1 MKGQGSRRWCT
12 ALSLLTMVF
21 LVGISLTNG
30 WVAGVA
36 LAAHPALSG
45 AELSIGFN
53 GVYRTG
59 SWTPLVVTVPAVR
72 SVDSSDEQSAASPL
86 LYAWAEDSDGQYVR
100 SPPTQITVAADGT
113 HTAHFCLRFGRPT
126 ARVRIEQPPYEPV
139 LHALPPPIDST
150 QRVILVLG
158 DLPSAER
165 AARLLSREDGS
176 RPRVIAITKPTTI
189 VAPQRLPL
197 GRSPRDFD
205 GADAIIVCGQS
216 AQWLDADTIAG
227 IDGWARRGGRLI
239 FCSGAS
245 AQQIG
250 QQIEKTRK
258 LLADWLPGPIA
269 KMLPLRRMSAIE
281 TYARASRPLE
291 KNATAGLEVP
301 LLANARTLL
310 GSVDAYE
317 GSSPGDL
324 PLVVRRAYG
333 FGTLTW
339 IGIDIDQ
346 GAFRNWQGTDT
357 LVVEL
362 LGGRSEGRQSGRA
375 GETLRGRLDLAGQL
389 RTAVDQ
395 FPNLRA
401 VPFEIIAGLGI
412 LYVAALYPLDWWLV
426 SRGVKRPWL
435 AWLTLPGIV
444 AAACGVAW
452 GTAEY
457 YKGNQW
463 QSSRADLLD
472 IDLTQRLVRGIS
484 YAGVWSP
491 LNALLDVSAQPT
503 NLPELSGLADVGI
516 SWYGTAGRGI
526 GATDAPLPHPSLATT
541 DYTYGASLEAIDSV
555 PIAASSSRLFEAE
568 WSATAA
574 AAPLAAALSRDAQST
589 LRGSLTSQLP
599 FPLHECLL
607 LHAGWIYDVGLLEP
621 GGCYQPALGRGPRS
635 LAGALTR
642 RTANKDRDFSV
653 RWDTEDRDI
662 DRILEVAG
670 FHAAAG
676 GSAYTSLEAGR
687 LGRFD
692 LSGLLEID
700 RAVLVGK
707 GPSGTAWAIES
718 LAKENALS
726 NDSLSAGRQQNP
738 SLAPAITASLWRI
751 VIPLDNRAEAPST
764 EAASHEP
771 HLPMRQP
778 PKLKNFSHD

>member
-1 MKGQGSRRWCT
+1 
-12 ALSLLTMVF
+12 MVL
-21 LVGISLTNG
+21 LVGISLTNN
-30 WVAGVA
+30 WIVCVA
-36 LAAHPALSG
+36 LAANPALSG
-45 AELSIGFN
+45 AEVSVGFA

-59 SWTPLVVTVPAVR
+59 SWTPLVVSIPPVS
-72 SVDSSDEQSAASPL
+72 SVDSSGEWSAASPL
-86 LYAWAEDSDGQYVR
+86 LHAWVEDPDGQYLR
-100 SPPTQITVAADGT
+100 SPPTQITVAADGSRS
-113 HTAHFCLRFGRPT
+113 AHFCLRFGRPT
-126 ARVRIEQPPYEPV
+126 ARVLIEQSPYEPV
-139 LHALPPPIDST
+139 LHPLPPPIDST
-150 QRVILVLG
+150 QRVLLVVG

-165 AARLLSREDGS
+165 AGRLLSQEDGS
-176 RPRVIAITKPTTI
+176 RPRVVAITKS
-189 VAPQRLPL
+189 ASDSMQQRLPL

-216 AQWLDADTIAG
+216 AQWLDAHTLAG
-227 IDGWARRGGRLI
+227 IDGWVRRGGRLV
-239 FCSGAS
+239 FCAGAS

-250 QQIEKTRK
+250 QQAEKSRK
-258 LLADWLPGPIA
+258 ILADWLPGPIA

-301 LLANARTLL
+301 LLANARTLS
-310 GSVDAYE
+310 GSIEAYE
-317 GSSPGDL
+317 GSSPADL

-346 GAFRNWQGTDT
+346 GAFRHWQGTDT

-362 LGGRSEGRQSGRA
+362 LGGRSEARQLGRA

-412 LYVAALYPLDWWLV
+412 LYVATLYPLDWWLV
-426 SRGVKRPWL
+426 SRGMKRPWL

-444 AAACGVAW
+444 VAACGVAW
-452 GTAEY
+452 GTAQH
-457 YKGNQW
+457 YKGDQW

-503 NLPELSGLADVGI
+503 NLPELSGPADVGI

-541 DYTYGASLEAIDSV
+541 NYTYGASLEAIDSV

-574 AAPLAAALSRDAQST
+574 DAPLAAALSRDAQST

-718 LAKENALS
+718 QAREAARAANS
-726 NDSLSAGRQQNP
+726 SSAGRQQNP
-738 SLAPAITASLWRI
+738 SLAPALTASLWRI
-751 VIPLDNRAEAPST
+751 VIPLDNRAAAPST
-764 EAASHEP
+764 DAASHEP
-771 HLPMRQP
+771 HLPMSQP
-778 PKLKNFSHD
+778 PRLKNFSHD